1 MENKFK
7 ILIVEDDNIDARFF
21 EHILL
26 TDKYDVTIANDS
38 KNALNALSLSSY
50 QLVLVDL
57 KMLDIDGMQLL
68 ELIKRYYPN
77 LEVIIIT
84 AHASVETAV
93 EAMRRGAYSYFIK
106 GDKPQKLLAD
116 IRDIA
121 KVSNDTPQEIQ
132 TQNSSQ
138 FSCLKAR
145 GALFTGF
152 LEQARAVAGLKT
164 NLLLVGAPGTGRE
177 ALANY
182 IHSCGP
188 RKNLPVHTIDFS
200 KFDETIQADNILEK
214 SGLSDFFAEHGPAGT
229 LILLNVG
236 KGKPHV
242 LKDIFTELDQNIPK
256 HNGEKTSIA
265 VISTTTQQG
274 AWGLK
279 GVYGAELFFQYWGMT
294 LELPNMNER
303 REDMPLIIDD
313 LIDVLNSELSTT
325 ITGVENAFLKKLS
338 TTFFIKEFRG
348 LEDTLRRLM
357 KYVGH
362 GQLKLEHMDI
372 VDTSDAILESSSP
385 VAPGEPVSLKEAR
398 ERSEQ
403 AYIQIVMDRTGG
415 NKTRAA
421 TALGI
426 SARQL
431 YNMLKKYKLE

>member
-7 ILIVEDDNIDARFF
+7 ILIVEDDSIDARFF

-26 TDKYDVTIANDS
+26 NGKYDVTIANDS
-38 KNALNALSLSSY
+38 KKALNALSLSSY

-116 IRDIA
+116 IRNIA
-121 KVSNDTPQEIQ
+121 KISNDTPQEIQ

-145 GALFTGF
+145 GALFTSF

-182 IHSCGP
+182 IHSCSP

-200 KFDETIQADNILEK
+200 KFDETIQAYNILEK
-214 SGLSDFFAEHGPAGT
+214 SGLSDFFSKNGPAGT

-242 LKDIFTELDQNIPK
+242 LKDIFTELDRNIPK

-274 AWGLK
+274 TWGLK
-279 GVYGAELFFQYWGMT
+279 GVYGAELFFQYWGMA
-294 LELPNMNER
+294 LELPNINER
-303 REDMPLIIDD
+303 REDLPLIIDD

-325 ITGVENAFLKKLS
+325 ITGVEEIFLKKLS
-338 TTFFIKEFRG
+338 TTFFIKEFAG
-348 LEDTLRRLM
+348 LEATLRRLM

-372 VDTSDAILESSSP
+372 VDTSDAILGSSSP

-403 AYIQIVMDRTGG
+403 AFIQVVMDRTGG